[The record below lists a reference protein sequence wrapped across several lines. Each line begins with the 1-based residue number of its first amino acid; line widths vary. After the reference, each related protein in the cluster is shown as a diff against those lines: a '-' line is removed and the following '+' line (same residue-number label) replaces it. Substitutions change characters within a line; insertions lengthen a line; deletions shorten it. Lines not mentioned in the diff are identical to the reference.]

1 LIAPVLAPL
10 APLLAGAFGL
20 LVGSFLNVVGYRVP
34 RGESIVFPASRCP
47 HCGRSL
53 QPWENVPVLSWL
65 ALRGRCSSCK
75 AGISV
80 RYPLVELLTGALFVL
95 AVLEYGP
102 TPAGVAACALC
113 AVLVA
118 VLFFDLD
125 HLLIPDALV
134 VPCAIFA
141 FCLALSQGRAVAGL
155 ENAAIAGGVF
165 AVIYYAT
172 RGRGMGMGDV
182 KLAAALGLAMPP
194 GSGIA
199 LVAVSFV
206 VGAMIAIPVLL
217 AGSRG
222 RRDALPF
229 GPFLVVAAY
238 LLVFAP
244 QSAFGPFDA
253 YRHWIETR
261 GGTL

>member
-1 LIAPVLAPL
+1 MVLQPL
-10 APLLAGAFGL
+10 APLFAGAFGL
-20 LVGSFLNVVGYRVP
+20 LVGSFLNVIGYRVP
-34 RGESIVFPASRCP
+34 RGESIVFPASHCP

-53 QPWENVPVLSWL
+53 RPWENVPVVSWL

-75 AGISV
+75 APISI

-102 TPAGVAACALC
+102 TPAGLAACALC

-125 HLLIPDALV
+125 HLLIPDVLV
-134 VPCAIFA
+134 IPCAIFSL
-141 FCLALSQGRAVAGL
+141 CLAASQGRAVAGL
-155 ENAAIAGGVF
+155 ESAAIAGGVF
-165 AVIYYAT
+165 GSIYFLT
-172 RGRGMGMGDV
+172 RGRGIGMGDV
-182 KLAAALGLAMPP
+182 KLAAALALAMPLA
-194 GSGIA
+194 GGVA
-199 LVAVSFV
+199 LVATSFV
-206 VGAMIAIPVLL
+206 VGATIAIPVLL

-238 LLVFAP
+238 LLLFAP

-261 GGTL
+261 GGSL